1 MIWLAS
7 FPRSGNTFFRN
18 ILFEVYGLESSTF
31 HDDADYY
38 LDDKYDSF
46 PVVKTHML
54 PSQLIPVSSDLPA
67 VYIIRDGRDALCS
80 IAHHRKDIVAPG
92 SDYYENLKAAII
104 AEKGTFFGGWSE
116 NVNRWL
122 ERADMVIR
130 YEDLLS
136 DPIGQ
141 AERLRKITN
150 IPQPNPDKLPSFQDL
165 KFGIPK
171 YGSGRDRPITEEEKK
186 ALAEKNFRKGKAG
199 GWKEEMPA
207 DMQDLFWSMH
217 GETMES
223 LGYTYEG
230 NIVRPDEDLDYLI
243 IDKLG
248 LQAAPEPK
256 EKFKV
261 LMEADK
267 VVLPDNDGVKRYQ
280 VDLLKGLSKVISN
293 PRARWEIDLY
303 IKGKIYPL
311 QEFKQHIFN
320 PFSNSD
326 LKSAKSGDHRRP
338 KKSLIERFEHTMV
351 MMVPDRF
358 AAWLHKNNIR
368 IFHQTYIFFK
378 KLMLGMV
385 NIIFKV
391 FQFVFGQLNILYSGF
406 RQLFVVPQSE
416 KEFRTY
422 DLIHL
427 PLKQHYFPF
436 RKTKVPLLTTMHDIT
451 HRYFPQYHTPIN
463 ISNAEKGLKFIQR
476 STSDVLAVSQSTLND
491 TLKEINIPPEKVH
504 LVYEAADKHK
514 FHFEVNRD
522 DTARVKEKYGI
533 PAETKYFLCLSTLE
547 PRKNIANTIKA
558 FTTLITEN
566 PEYPLALVIAGKKGW
581 FAQQSLLQDQIFNER
596 IVYTGFIDDEDLSA
610 VYSEALALCYLSFYE
625 GFGLPALEAMS
636 CGTPVLYG
644 NNSSLP
650 EVVGKGGIPA
660 DPYNIEEITDKMKL
674 LIDDKEMLAHLRQE
688 ALKQSLNFS
697 WRKTMLDTLQ
707 VYEKVINF
715 GHHSAKTNNK

>member
-199 GWKEEMPA
+199 GWKEEMPP

-463 ISNAEKGLKFIQR
+463 IANAEKGLKFIQR
-476 STSDVLAVSQSTLND
+476 SASDVLAVSQSTLND

-596 IVYTGFIDDEDLSA
+596 IVYTGFIDDDDLSA

>member
-1 MIWLAS
+1 
-7 FPRSGNTFFRN
+7 
-18 ILFEVYGLESSTF
+18 
-31 HDDADYY
+31 
-38 LDDKYDSF
+38 
-46 PVVKTHML
+46 
-54 PSQLIPVSSDLPA
+54 
-67 VYIIRDGRDALCS
+67 
-80 IAHHRKDIVAPG
+80 
-92 SDYYENLKAAII
+92 
-104 AEKGTFFGGWSE
+104 
-116 NVNRWL
+116 
-122 ERADMVIR
+122 VIR

-199 GWKEEMPA
+199 GWKEEMPP